1 MLNRIISFS
10 LSNRILIV
18 VASLLLIV
26 FGSYIAIRMEVD
38 VFPDLTAPTV
48 VVLTEAHGMAPEE
61 VEKLVTFPIETSVN
75 GATNV
80 RRVRSSSS
88 AGISIV
94 WVEFEWN
101 TDIFKARQIVNEK
114 IISIAEKLPAGVG
127 NPTMAPQSSIMGEV
141 MFISLT
147 SDTTSLM
154 NLRTIADWTI
164 RPRLL
169 STGGVAQVIIMGGE
183 YKQYQ
188 ILASPQKM
196 HFYKVSLNELLIAS
210 KQANGNSSGG
220 FMNEFGNEYIVKGIG
235 RTHDVNELGK
245 SVIKS
250 SNGKVIRI
258 EDVAE
263 IKIGAAQK
271 IGDASSNMKPA
282 IVLSIAKQPATN
294 TLELTEKIDDAVAE
308 MQSNLPPDIHINTHI
323 FRQAD
328 FINAS
333 ISNIQKTLLEG
344 SIFVVIILFLFLM
357 NWRATIISLLAI
369 PISLITAILTL
380 HWLGY
385 NINTMSLGGMAIA
398 IGALVDDAIIDVE
411 NVFKRLKQ
419 NAIKPIE
426 ERKDKLTVIF
436 DASVEIRTSIIN
448 ATFIII
454 VAFIP
459 LFFLSGME
467 GKLLAPLGIAF
478 IVSLFASLIVSIT
491 LTPVLGS
498 YLLADEKML
507 RKQHKESWL
516 VERLQNIYT
525 KLLEKIMRWKKSI
538 IAVSAVLFIA
548 SLLVMTQLGRS
559 FLPEFNEG
567 SLVISVVSLP
577 GISLNESNKLGT
589 QVEKAL
595 LTIPEI
601 KITTRRTGRAE
612 LDEHAQGVNA
622 SEVEAPFTLDK
633 RSREEFMTEVRE
645 KLAGV
650 SGVNITIGQPIGHR
664 IDHMLSG
671 TRANIAIKIF
681 GADLN
686 KLFTISNQIKNEI
699 QNIEGLVDLSVEQ
712 QIDIPQI
719 QIKAKRDMLNHYGIT
734 IGEFNEF
741 IDVAFAGE
749 KISEIY
755 EGNKTFDLILRFDD
769 ANRGTIEN
777 IRNTMFFVN
786 GELSIVN
793 NGEYLPIHNSQ
804 LTNDNSQLPIH
815 NSQLTNDNSPFTIP
829 LHYIADIVSTSGPNT
844 INREN
849 VQRKTLVSA
858 NVAGRDQKSVVE
870 EIQKIISSKIK
881 LPEGYHIEYAGQF
894 QSESEASKTLLVTS
908 LLSLLVIFLL
918 LFQEFKNVKIASI
931 ILLNLPL
938 ALIGGVFSIWLTSGI
953 MSIPSIIGFI
963 TLFGVATRNG
973 ILLVSHYKTL
983 REEGF
988 SLYDTIIIG
997 SKDRLSPILMTALT
1011 AGLALVPLA
1020 IAGDLPGNEIQSPM
1034 AKVILGG
1041 LFTSTLLNIF
1051 IVPVVYYLANRN
1063 GELSKVNRE

>member
-1 MLNRIISFS
+1 MD
-10 LSNRILIV
+10 
-18 VASLLLIV
+18 
-26 FGSYIAIRMEVD
+26 VD

-101 TDIFKARQIVNEK
+101 TDIFRARQIVSEK
-114 IISIAEKLPAGVG
+114 MSSVSEKLPQGVG

-141 MFISLT
+141 MFVSLT
-147 SDTTSLM
+147 ADSTSLM
-154 NLRTIADWTI
+154 ELRTIADWTI

-169 STGGVAQVIIMGGE
+169 AIGGVAQVIVMGGE
-183 YKQYQ
+183 FKQYQ

-196 HFYKVSLNELLIAS
+196 SYYNISLKELLRATEE
-210 KQANGNSSGG
+210 ANGNSSGG
-220 FMNEFGNEYIVKGIG
+220 FMNEFGNEYVVKGIG
-235 RTHDVNELGK
+235 RTSDVNELGK

-250 SNGKVIRI
+250 IDGKVIKI

-271 IGDASSNMKPA
+271 IGDASANTRPA
-282 IVLSIAKQPATN
+282 VVLSVAKQPTTN
-294 TLELTEKIDDAVAE
+294 TLALTENIDLAVADI
-308 MQSNLPPDIHINTHI
+308 QNNLPADVHVNTKI

-328 FINAS
+328 FIKAS

-344 SIFVVIILFLFLM
+344 SIFVIIILFLFLM
-357 NWRATIISLLAI
+357 NWRATIISLLSI
-369 PISLITAILTL
+369 PISLIAAILTL
-380 HWLGY
+380 NWLGY
-385 NINTMSLGGMAIA
+385 TINTMSLGGMAIA

-411 NVFKRLKQ
+411 NVFKRLRQ
-419 NAIKPIE
+419 NASKPAE
-426 ERKDKLTVIF
+426 QRVNKLKVIF

-478 IVSLFASLIVSIT
+478 IISLFASLIVSIT

-498 YLLADEKML
+498 YLLANDKML
-507 RKQHKESWL
+507 MKQHEEGWL
-516 VERLQNIYT
+516 VSKLQKIYT
-525 KLLEKIMRWKKSI
+525 GSLEKVMMYKKLLIGSSVALLI
-538 IAVSAVLFIA
+538 IALI
-548 SLLVMTQLGRS
+548 VMSQLGRT
-559 FLPEFNEG
+559 FLPDFNEG
-567 SLVISVVSLP
+567 SLTISAVSLP
-577 GISLNESNKLGT
+577 GISLDESNKIGRS
-589 QVEKAL
+589 VEQAL
-595 LTIPEI
+595 LEIPEI
-601 KITTRRTGRAE
+601 SVTTRRTGRAE
-612 LDEHAQGVNA
+612 LDEHAQGVNS
-622 SEVEAPFTLDK
+622 SEIDAPFTLED
-633 RSREEFMTEVRE
+633 RSRDEFLKDVRQS
-645 KLAGV
+645 LSTV
-650 SGVNITIGQPIGHR
+650 SGVNLTVGQPISHR

-681 GADLN
+681 GNDLN
-686 KLFTISNQIKNEI
+686 NLYRLSTEI
-699 QNIEGLVDLSVEQ
+699 QNEIKNIPGLVDLSVEQ
-712 QIDIPQI
+712 LIEIPQI
-719 QIKAKRDMLNHYGIT
+719 QIKAKRDILNYYGIT

-741 IDVAFAGE
+741 IDVAFSGE
-749 KISEIY
+749 KVGQIY
-755 EGNKTFDLILRFDD
+755 EDNKTFDLILRFDE

-777 IRNTMFFVN
+777 IRNTMIDLGVS
-786 GELSIVN
+786 E
-793 NGEYLPIHNSQ
+793 
-804 LTNDNSQLPIH
+804 NDDTHQDDHGKIAQKIKSGH
-815 NSQLTNDNSPFTIP
+815 RRIP

-849 VQRKTLVSA
+849 VQRKTVVSA
-858 NVAGRDQKSVVE
+858 NVSGRDQKSVVQ
-870 EIQKIISSKIK
+870 EIETIINSKISI
-881 LPEGYHIEYAGQF
+881 PEGYHIEYAGQF
-894 QSESEASKTLLVTS
+894 EAEAQASKTLLITS
-908 LLSLLVIFLL
+908 FLSLLVIFLL
-918 LFQEFKNVKIASI
+918 LFQEFKDVKIASI

-938 ALIGGVFSIWLTSGI
+938 ALIGGVFSIYFTGGI

-983 REEGF
+983 ETEGYN
-988 SLYDTIIIG
+988 LYDTIILG
-997 SKDRLSPILMTALT
+997 SRDRLSPILMTALT
-1011 AGLALVPLA
+1011 AGLALIPLA
-1020 IAGDLPGNEIQSPM
+1020 IAGDLAGNEIQSPM

-1041 LFTSTLLNIF
+1041 LLTSTLLNIF
-1051 IVPVVYYLANRN
+1051 IVPVVYYL
-1063 GELSKVNRE
+1063 SKVKKS

>member
-1 MLNRIISFS
+1 MLNKIINFS
-10 LSNRILIV
+10 LGNRLLVV
-18 VASLLLIV
+18 VASVLLIV
-26 FGSYIAIRMEVD
+26 FGSYMATRMEVD
-38 VFPDLTAPTV
+38 VFPDLTAPTI

-61 VEKLVTFPIETSVN
+61 VEKLVTFPIETSMN

-94 WVEFEWN
+94 WIEFEWD

-114 IISIAEKLPAGVG
+114 IITVAERLPVGVG

-147 SDTTSLM
+147 ADTTSM
-154 NLRTIADWTI
+154 MDLRTIADWTI

-169 STGGVAQVIIMGGE
+169 ATGGVAQVIVMGGE

-196 HFYKVSLNELLIAS
+196 NYYNVSLKELLVATEQS
-210 KQANGNSSGG
+210 NGNSSGG
-220 FMNEFGNEYIVKGIG
+220 FINEYGNEYIVKGIG
-235 RTHDVNELGK
+235 RTNDLNELGK

-263 IKIGAAQK
+263 IKFGAAQK
-271 IGDASSNMKPA
+271 IGDASSNTKPA
-282 IVLSIAKQPATN
+282 VVLSVAKQPATN
-294 TLELTEKIDDAVAE
+294 TLELTRKIDEAVADL
-308 MQSNLPPDIHINTHI
+308 QSNLSSDIHINTHI

-333 ISNIQKTLLEG
+333 ISNIKKTLLEG
-344 SIFVVIILFLFLM
+344 SVFVIIIIFLFLM

-369 PISLITAILTL
+369 PISLVVAILTL

-385 NINTMSLGGMAIA
+385 TINTMSLGGMAIA

-419 NAIKPIE
+419 NALKPE
-426 ERKDKLTVIF
+426 AERINKLTVIF
-436 DASVEIRTSIIN
+436 NASVEIRTSIIN

-454 VAFIP
+454 VAFVP

-478 IVSLFASLIVSIT
+478 IVALFASLIVSIT

-507 RKQHKESWL
+507 QKQHKESWL
-516 VERLQNIYT
+516 VENLQNIYT
-525 KLLEKIMRWKKSI
+525 KLLEKVMRWKKAAIGISVVLL
-538 IAVSAVLFIA
+538 IAALA
-548 SLLVMTQLGRS
+548 LMTQLGRS

-567 SLVISVVSLP
+567 SLVISVVTLP
-577 GISLNESNKLGT
+577 GISLDESNKLGT

-601 KITTRRTGRAE
+601 KVTTRRTGRAE
-612 LDEHAQGVNA
+612 LDEHAQGVNS
-622 SEVEAPFTLDK
+622 SEVEAPFELTE
-633 RSREEFMTEVRE
+633 RSREEFMAEVRE
-645 KLAGV
+645 KLSAV
-650 SGVNITIGQPIGHR
+650 SGANITIGQPIGHR

-681 GADLN
+681 GNDLN
-686 KLFTISNQIKNEI
+686 KLFTLSNQIKNEI
-699 QNIEGLVDLSVEQ
+699 QDIEGLVDLSVEQ
-712 QIDIPQI
+712 QVEIPQL

-749 KISEIY
+749 KVSEIY
-755 EGNKTFDLILRFDD
+755 ENNKTFDLILRFDD
-769 ANRGTIEN
+769 ANRGSIEN
-777 IRNTMFFVN
+777 IRNTLIDVGVSAN
-786 GELSIVN
+786 DEIIESHIDNTGV
-793 NGEYLPIHNSQ
+793 GSQ
-804 LTNDNSQLPIH
+804 SH
-815 NSQLTNDNSPFTIP
+815 HRRIP
-829 LHYIADIVSTSGPNT
+829 LHYIADIVSTSGPST

-849 VQRKTLVSA
+849 VQRKTVVSA

-870 EIQKIISSKIK
+870 EIQKIIKK
-881 LPEGYHIEYAGQF
+881 KVKTPEGYHIEYGGQF
-894 QSESEASKTLLVTS
+894 QAEAEASKTLLVTS

-918 LFQEFKNVKIASI
+918 LYQEFKNVKTAAI

-938 ALIGGVFSIWLTSGI
+938 ALIGGVFSIYLTSGI
-953 MSIPSIIGFI
+953 LSIPAIIGFI

-983 REEGF
+983 REENQDEQNF
-988 SLYDTIIIG
+988 SLHDTIVQG
-997 SKDRLSPILMTALT
+997 SKDRLSPILMTALC
-1011 AGLALVPLA
+1011 AGLALIPLA

-1041 LFTSTLLNIF
+1041 LLSSTLLNLF
-1051 IVPVVYYLANRN
+1051 IIPIVYFIMND
-1063 GELSKVNRE
+1063 KKK

>member
-1 MLNRIISFS
+1 MLNRIINFS
-10 LSNRILIV
+10 LNNRLLII
-18 VASLLLIV
+18 VASALLMV
-26 FGSYIAIRMEVD
+26 FGSYITTRMEVD

-94 WVEFEWN
+94 WIEFEWN

-114 IISIAEKLPAGVG
+114 IIAIAERLPEGVG
-127 NPTMAPQSSIMGEV
+127 NPTMAPQSSIMGEI
-141 MFISLT
+141 MLISLT
-147 SDTTSLM
+147 SDSTSNM
-154 NLRTIADWTI
+154 DLRTIADFTI

-169 STGGVAQVIIMGGE
+169 ATGGVAQVIIIGGA

-196 HFYKVSLNELLIAS
+196 NNYNVSMSELLKAC
-210 KQANGNSSGG
+210 KEANGNSSGG
-220 FMNEFGNEYIVKGIG
+220 FMNEYGNEYIIKGIG
-235 RTHDVNELGK
+235 RTNNLDELGK
-245 SVIKS
+245 SVIKMV
-250 SNGKVIRI
+250 NGNPVKV

-263 IKIGAAQK
+263 IKIGTAQK
-271 IGDASSNMKPA
+271 IGDGSLKGHPA
-282 IVLSIAKQPATN
+282 VIMTVMKQPATN
-294 TLELTEKIDDAVAE
+294 TLELTDKIDIAIADIKT
-308 MQSNLPPDIHINTHI
+308 NIPKDIHINTKI

-333 ISNIQKTLLEG
+333 IGNIKKTLLEG

-357 NWRATIISLLAI
+357 NWRATLISVLAI
-369 PISLITAILTL
+369 PISLIVAILTL
-380 HWLGY
+380 KWFGFT
-385 NINTMSLGGMAIA
+385 INTMSLGGMAIA

-411 NVFKRLKQ
+411 NVFKRLKE
-419 NAIKPIE
+419 NARLSE
-426 ERKDKLTVIF
+426 GERKNKIKVIF

-498 YLLADEKML
+498 YLLTNDKML
-507 RKQHKESWL
+507 LSQHKESWL
-516 VERLQNIYT
+516 VERLQTFYS
-525 KLLEKIMRWKKSI
+525 KALKKAMDRKKAI
-538 IAVSAVLFIA
+538 IGFSAVLLIA
-548 SLLVMTQLGRS
+548 SLLVMSQLGRS

-567 SLVISVVSLP
+567 SLVISAVSLP
-577 GISLNESNKLGT
+577 GISLEESNKIGSA
-589 QVEKAL
+589 VEKTLLAL
-595 LTIPEI
+595 PEI
-601 KITTRRTGRAE
+601 SITTRRTGRAE

-622 SEVEAPFTLDK
+622 SEIDAPFVLKD
-633 RSREEFMTEVRE
+633 RSREEFLEEVR
-645 KLAGV
+645 KNLKGV
-650 SGVNITIGQPIGHR
+650 TGANITIGQPISHR

-681 GADLN
+681 GSDLN
-686 KLFTISNQIKNEI
+686 SLFTLSNKIKNEI
-699 QNIEGLVDLSVEQ
+699 QHVEGLVDLTVEP
-712 QIDIPQI
+712 QIEIPQV
-719 QIKAKRDMLNHYGIT
+719 QIKAKRDILNHYGIT

-749 KISEIY
+749 KVSEVY

-769 ANRGTIEN
+769 ANRGNLEN
-777 IRNTMFFVN
+777 IRNT
-786 GELSIVN
+786 LID
-793 NGEYLPIHNSQ
+793 IHNEPFLSHSV
-804 LTNDNSQLPIH
+804 TDIH
-815 NSQLTNDNSPFTIP
+815 NTHSVIP
-829 LHYIADIVSTSGPNT
+829 LHYIADIVSTTGPNT

-849 VQRKTLVSA
+849 VQRKTVVSA

-870 EIQKIISSKIK
+870 EIQNIINSKIK
-881 LPEGYHIEYAGQF
+881 LEEGYHIEYGGQF
-894 QSESEASKTLLVTS
+894 EAEAEASKTLLITS

-918 LFQEFKNVKIASI
+918 LFQEFKNVKLAGI
-931 ILLNLPL
+931 ILPL
-938 ALIGGVFSIWLTSGI
+938 ALIGGMFSIYFTSGI

-963 TLFGVATRNG
+963 TLFGIATRNG
-973 ILLVSHYKTL
+973 ILLVSHYHTL
-983 REEGF
+983 RLEGLN
-988 SLYDTIIIG
+988 LYDSIIIG
-997 SKDRLSPILMTALT
+997 SRDRLSPILMTALC
-1011 AGLALVPLA
+1011 AGLALIPLA
-1020 IAGDLPGNEIQSPM
+1020 IGGDLPGNEIQSPM

-1041 LFTSTLLNIF
+1041 LLTSTLLNIF
-1051 IVPVVYYLANRN
+1051 IVPVVYYLSNSKT
-1063 GELSKVNRE
+1063 ELK